1 MSNDESQ
8 QGNMKMS
15 FQPAALQ
22 AQQNPLPAMP
32 LRRVKA
38 NSLRVLLITD
48 PPGLI
53 EVPGLRNTLV
63 SIHVGPSVQVSCRR
77 GGQSHQGMAVHGDI
91 DIIPADTPSLWEIKE
106 KDTALVLSLS
116 PELLQAVAEEFD
128 FDLDRTEIKNR
139 FQVRD
144 TQLENIGWA
153 LKAEMESGYPCGN
166 LYIDSLAVSV
176 ATRLLRCHSS
186 ASIEP
191 EKQNGRLAGRRLK
204 EVLSYIEDNLSQ
216 DISLND
222 IAAVVGLS
230 ASHFKSLFR
239 QSVGLPVHQYL
250 IRRRVERAKQML
262 GENEMSI
269 SQIALEVGFA
279 HQSHLAH
286 HMRRLLG
293 VSPKVLRQTLR

>member
-1 MSNDESQ
+1 
-8 QGNMKMS
+8 MS
-15 FQPAALQ
+15 FQPAAIKV
-22 AQQNPLPAMP
+22 QQNSESLPTKP
-32 LRRVKA
+32 LRQLRE
-38 NSLRVLLITD
+38 NSLRVMLITD
-48 PPGLI
+48 PPGLL
-53 EVPGLRNTLV
+53 EVPGMRNTLV
-63 SIHVGPSVQVSCRR
+63 SIHVGPSVQIACTR

-91 DIIPADTPSLWEIKE
+91 DIIPADTPSLWEIKDQ
-106 KDTALVLSLS
+106 DTALILSLT
-116 PELLQAVAEEFD
+116 PELLQAVADEHD
-128 FDLDRTEIKNR
+128 FDVRHTEIKNR

-144 TQLENIGWA
+144 PQLENIGWA
-153 LKAEMESGYPCGN
+153 LKAEMESGYPCGK
-166 LYIDSLAVSV
+166 LYLDSLAVSV

-204 EVLSYIEDNLSQ
+204 EVLSYVEDNLGQ

-222 IAAVVGLS
+222 IAAVAGLS
-230 ASHFKSLFR
+230 SSHFKSLFR
-239 QSVGLPVHQYL
+239 EAVGQPVHQYL

-262 GENEMSI
+262 GESQMSI

-293 VSPKVLRQTLR
+293 VSPKVMRHMLR